1 MTGRCTGRSFTIL
14 TSHEHYDPKAH
25 VSKRFAAGLVGGST
39 TGRFVRYQQ
48 HTPQIPPDCTYSS
61 ASAPSAASSTMSATL
76 TLGCASSA
84 WRAEKAPV
92 DPAQAGDSERPGCH
106 SGSLRGSI
114 EVVTC
119 QLVASFGDRLL
130 SLNLR
135 ALAHLRDDVRVDT
148 QQRVYAMPERVGDF
162 HD

>member
-1 MTGRCTGRSFTIL
+1 
-14 TSHEHYDPKAH
+14 
-25 VSKRFAAGLVGGST
+25 VSKRDAAGLIGGGT
-39 TGRFVRYQQ
+39 TGRFVRYEQ
-48 HTPQIPPDCTYSS
+48 HTPQIPLGCTYSS
-61 ASAPSAASSTMSATL
+61 ASATSAASSTMSATL

-92 DPAQAGDSERPGCH
+92 DPAQAGTRIDRGCH
-106 SGSLRGSI
+106 LGSLRGSI

-119 QLVASFGDRLL
+119 QLVASFGDGLL

-135 ALAHLRDDVRVDT
+135 ALAHLRDDVRVDA
-148 QQRVYAMPERVGDF
+148 QQRVYAVPERVGDF